1 MVHLLAVDGN
11 SMAHRAWHAIR
22 ESDDATGAFV
32 LGGMVTLMASVWH
45 HGPFD
50 AVFVAF
56 DDEVNARKE
65 WHPTYKADR
74 HTDDDLRARLRALP
88 AHLAAAGIATA
99 VEPGI
104 EADDLLAAVTVEAT
118 RRGWRTDVLSGD
130 RDLLPLVDNH
140 VRVLRPRAT
149 MGDLLAY
156 DPGLVRSEYGV
167 EPAAYRHLAALRGD
181 PSDGLPGVDGIGA
194 KTAARLLADHGTLDE
209 LYANLCYLSPRDERA
224 LRSGRTLAMANLEV
238 MTPIEVA
245 VDLDAVGPLD
255 VERTRTVL
263 AGLDQERAGRRL
275 AHHLTL
281 ATLDSVP
288 PPDSRVPV
296 PRDDDVPWPD
306 HEPGRSFDDE
316 RPIDDAPA
324 GHAPAGHAPTGHDV
338 ATDGDAAQP
347 LVATPDR
354 GEQPA
359 LFPV

>member
-1 MVHLLAVDGN
+1 VVHLLAVDGN

-22 ESDDATGAFV
+22 ESEDATGAFV
-32 LGGMVTLMASVWH
+32 LGGMMTLMSSVWH

-74 HTDDDLRARLRALP
+74 HTDDDLRTRLRALP
-88 AHLAAAGIATA
+88 DHFAAAGIATA

-130 RDLLPLVDNH
+130 RDLLPLVDDH
-140 VRVLRPRAT
+140 VRLLRPRAT

-167 EPAAYRHLAALRGD
+167 EPSAYRHLAALRGD

-224 LRSGRTLAMANLEV
+224 LRAGRALARANLEV

-255 VERTRTVL
+255 VERARAVL
-263 AGLDQERAGRRL
+263 DGLDQERAGRRL

-281 ATLDSVP
+281 ASLDQVP
-288 PPDSRVPV
+288 PPDGRAPV
-296 PRDDDVPWPD
+296 PDDDVPWPE
-306 HEPGRSFDDE
+306 HEPPRSHDHDD
-316 RPIDDAPA
+316 RPANDEPASADGDELDLGVVGEA
-324 GHAPAGHAPTGHDV
+324 GH
-338 ATDGDAAQP
+338 DAVDADRA
-347 LVATPDR
+347 VPDR

-359 LFPV
+359 LFPA